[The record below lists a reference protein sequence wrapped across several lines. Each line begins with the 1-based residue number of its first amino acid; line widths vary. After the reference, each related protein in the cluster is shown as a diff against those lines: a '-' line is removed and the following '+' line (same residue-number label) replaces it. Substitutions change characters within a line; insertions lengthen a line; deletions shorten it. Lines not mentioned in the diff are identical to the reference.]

1 MSQETVSLVAYMG
14 EIGLYST
21 VVGLAVML
29 LMPERS
35 GHLLGGRLALA
46 GGVAMGYEV
55 VLAHMI

>member
-1 MSQETVSLVAYMG
+1 MSQETVSLIGYMG

-35 GHLLGGRLALA
+35 GHALGARIALV
-46 GGVAMGYEV
+46 GGVAMGYEM
-55 VLAHMI
+55 VLTHLI

>member
-1 MSQETVSLVAYMG
+1 MSQEAVSLIGYMG

-35 GHLLGGRLALA
+35 GYALGARIAVV

-55 VLAHMI
+55 VLAHIV